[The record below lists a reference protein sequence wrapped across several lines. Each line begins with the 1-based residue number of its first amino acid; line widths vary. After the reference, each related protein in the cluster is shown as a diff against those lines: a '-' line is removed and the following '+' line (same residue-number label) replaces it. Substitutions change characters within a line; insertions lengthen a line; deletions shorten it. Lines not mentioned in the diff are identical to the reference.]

1 MTTSKGEVIHLH
13 ERDQQAA
20 LQRLNRI
27 TGLSFARWPESL
39 VRAVEV
45 EAPPAPQEPAGPMAR
60 LDAQSG

>member
-20 LQRLNRI
+20 LERLKRI

-39 VRAVEV
+39 VRPREAEV
-45 EAPPAPQEPAGPMAR
+45 LPPSQDPTGPVAR
-60 LDAQSG
+60 LDAHSG